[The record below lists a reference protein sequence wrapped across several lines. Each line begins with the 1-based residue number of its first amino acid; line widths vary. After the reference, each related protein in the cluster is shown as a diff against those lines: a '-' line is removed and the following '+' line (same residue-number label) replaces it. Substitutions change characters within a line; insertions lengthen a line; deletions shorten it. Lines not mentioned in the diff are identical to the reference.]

1 MVIRFDGYKQFFLW
15 LSRNYKFKAR
25 SFPRNYID
33 FNKMEFESPEKFLD
47 FLKSNSIIQVINK
60 PVEILHDTKWA
71 KDIFKEY
78 DYDVESIILE
88 KNQLDALFTDL
99 YLDSKIKDKLLTIKE
114 VGFILGVTRPSV
126 YKLFDTGKL
135 EYYEILSQKKVKLSH
150 LNEFIKNSKNKS

>member
-25 SFPRNYID
+25 SFPKNYID
-33 FNKMEFESPEKFLD
+33 INKMEFDSPEKFLD
-47 FLKSNSIIQVINK
+47 FLKSNSIIQVISK
-60 PVEILHDTKWA
+60 PIEILQDTKWA

-78 DYDVESIILE
+78 EYEVESIILD

>member
-1 MVIRFDGYKQFFLW
+1 MVIKFEGYNQLFIWF
-15 LSRNYKFKAR
+15 SRNYKFKYWNFAK
-25 SFPRNYID
+25 NQID
-33 FNKMEFESPEKFLD
+33 FNNLVFETPEKFLE

-60 PVEILHDTKWA
+60 PIEILQDTKWS

-78 DYDVESIILE
+78 EYEVDSIILD
-88 KNQLDALFTDL
+88 KSNLDALFSDL
-99 YLDSKIKDKLLTIKE
+99 YLDPKIKDRLLTIKE
-114 VGFILGVTRPSV
+114 VGAILGVTRPSV